1 MFVREVLII
10 VLFIIFLYY
19 DDFVFCLLMF
29 FFWLIL
35 RNLKKKDL
43 EKNNVFLEKVNKIDV
58 DNGKVVEIFMCYF
71 KNSECIGS
79 LFIMFEEGYLLILGI

>member
-1 MFVREVLII
+1 M
-10 VLFIIFLYY
+10 YY

-29 FFWLIL
+29 FFW
-35 RNLKKKDL
+35 DL
-43 EKNNVFLEKVNKIDV
+43 EKNNVFLEKVNEIDV
-58 DNGKVVEIFMCYF
+58 DKGKVVEIFIGYF